1 MQNAL
6 HTLNRV
12 VLLSWIIVTWTLVA
26 GATPEPLSPEMS
38 ALNLADKDEIVE
50 GEIAE
55 GETLEGEAAE
65 GELVEGE
72 EEFGREVVMPR
83 LESRTLEEARA
94 LIESCSLTLDNNVTH
109 ECNNMLAAGVVIRQ
123 DPAFG
128 AHVPVGTEVTLVV
141 STGRCLLG
149 CDGYNSADWGTV
161 FLGVLAGLI
170 LLTLGLFVGE
180 EEFVNPFNFM

>member
-1 MQNAL
+1 MQDAL
-6 HTLNRV
+6 HTINRV
-12 VLLSWIIVTWTLVA
+12 VLLSWIIVTWTLAA
-26 GATPEPLSPEMS
+26 GATPEPLSPEMP
-38 ALNLADKDEIVE
+38 ALNLAAKDEIVE
-50 GEIAE
+50 GETAE

-65 GELVEGE
+65 GEIVEGE
-72 EEFGREVVMPR
+72 QEFGREVVMPR
-83 LESRTLEEARA
+83 LESRTLEEAHA
-94 LIESCSLTLDNNVTH
+94 LIESCSLTLGKVRH

-123 DPAFG
+123 EPAFG
-128 AHVPVGTEVTLVV
+128 EHVPVGTEVTLFV